1 MFGFIA
7 AIQSWLSMNRVCEC
21 KQKSIIS
28 VVLAG
33 DLVLKVSEEASL
45 GLLPLTM
52 LIDDPFL
59 IFEELSVLDEGFVDI
74 GLAMST
80 SSAVSVSVSFD
91 SDSSVGMSTSVD
103 VRFSVGVSSVG

>member
-1 MFGFIA
+1 
-7 AIQSWLSMNRVCEC
+7 
-21 KQKSIIS
+21 

-59 IFEELSVLDEGFVDI
+59 IFEELSVLDEGLVDI
-74 GLAMST
+74 GLAVST
-80 SSAVSVSVSFD
+80 SGTVGMSSN

-103 VRFSVGVSSVG
+103 VSLSVGVS

>member
-1 MFGFIA
+1 LFGVNGA
-7 AIQSWLSMNRVCEC
+7 TQSWLSLIRVCEC

-59 IFEELSVLDEGFVDI
+59 IFEELSVLDEGLVDI
-74 GLAMST
+74 GLAVST
-80 SSAVSVSVSFD
+80 SGTVGMSSNG
-91 SDSSVGMSTSVD
+91 DSSVGMSTSMD
-103 VRFSVGVSSVG
+103 VSFSVGVS